1 MSLDTPPRTAN
12 TADATAA
19 TDPVPG
25 RAADAPVTTGGAV
38 VAPRAARV
46 PGRDRYID
54 SLRVVAL
61 ARVVAYHV
69 VGGAWLPVLF
79 PSMGVMFALGGA
91 LMASSLDRA
100 APVHRHVLR
109 RRLRRLLPP
118 LWLYGA
124 LVVPVMLLQGW
135 SVDTAAYRG
144 SPLTWSTA
152 FFWVVPLSD
161 PPGSQWG
168 EDWVLPLWYIRTYL
182 WLVLLS
188 PALLWAFR
196 RWPLRTASVP
206 LGLLGA
212 YAAGLW
218 SNTGRVSEAVLSFA
232 TFGACWVAGFAHH
245 DGLLRRVPWRV
256 VAPFALLVAA
266 GGIGYALHH
275 AAPGPGGWNID
286 DIPVADG
293 LYCLGFVLL
302 LLRAYPDFSWMARHR
317 WLDAFVGAVNSRA
330 VTIYLWGNLAIWL
343 AGHAT
348 GMTPFTATVSG
359 LRGWGEVQLL
369 LITAV
374 LLTAAVLAFGWAE
387 DVAAGLRP
395 RLLPGSAPRRL
406 TRRPGTAPGTV
417 VVDVRGPAAVSGGRG
432 PAGPR

>member
-1 MSLDTPPRTAN
+1 MSRDTPART
-12 TADATAA
+12 
-19 TDPVPG
+19 G
-25 RAADAPVTTGGAV
+25 RTPQ
-38 VAPRAARV
+38 
-46 PGRDRYID
+46 RDRYID

-61 ARVVAYHV
+61 VRVVAYHV
-69 VGGAWLPVLF
+69 IGGAWLPVLF

-100 APVHRHVLR
+100 APVHRHVLL

-124 LVVPVMLLQGW
+124 VLVPVMLLHDW
-135 SVDTAAYRG
+135 TVDSVEYRG

-161 PPGSQWG
+161 PPGSEWG
-168 EDWVLPLWYIRTYL
+168 YDWVLPLWYIRTYL

-196 RWPLRTASVP
+196 RWPLRTAAVP

-212 YAAGLW
+212 YAVGLW
-218 SNTGRVSEAVLSFA
+218 SNTGRSSEAVLSFA
-232 TFGACWVAGFAHH
+232 TFGACWLAGFAHH
-245 DGLLRRVPWRV
+245 DGLLRRVRWRV
-256 VAPFALLVAA
+256 LAPFAVLTAAA
-266 GGIGYALHH
+266 GACYAVLH
-275 AAPGPGGWNID
+275 AVPGPGGWNID

-317 WLDAFVGAVNSRA
+317 RLDSLVGAVNSRA

-343 AGHAT
+343 AGQVT
-348 GMTPFTATVSG
+348 GLTPFTATVSG

-369 LITAV
+369 LFTAV
-374 LLTAAVLAFGWAE
+374 LLTASVFAFGWVE

-395 RLLPGSAPRRL
+395 RLLPGSPPRRL
-406 TRRPGTAPGTV
+406 TSRPPTGPARPHRVLQPPAAPAVPGFGWAE
-417 VVDVRGPAAVSGGRG
+417 DPAAVSGARA
-432 PAGPR
+432 PAAPR